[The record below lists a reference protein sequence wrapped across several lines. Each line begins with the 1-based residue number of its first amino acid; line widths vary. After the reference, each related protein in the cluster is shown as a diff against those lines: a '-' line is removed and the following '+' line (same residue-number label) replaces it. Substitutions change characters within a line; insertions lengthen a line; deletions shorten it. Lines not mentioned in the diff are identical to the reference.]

1 MRGVADA
8 KQTRFV
14 PAGETVDADREQFHI
29 IERGDLCTAIGE
41 EWRLPYDLGAKRV
54 KTAAMDLFYGALRN
68 DIGALPIITAID
80 LHENAA
86 GVEAAARLFGI
97 SRFTRHVKPQQVE

>member
-54 KTAAMDLFYGALRN
+54 KTAAMDLCYGAVRH
-68 DIGALPIITAID
+68 DIGALPIISAID

-86 GVEAAARLFGI
+86 TFEAADTLIGIGRL
-97 SRFTRHVKPQQVE
+97 TRHAKP